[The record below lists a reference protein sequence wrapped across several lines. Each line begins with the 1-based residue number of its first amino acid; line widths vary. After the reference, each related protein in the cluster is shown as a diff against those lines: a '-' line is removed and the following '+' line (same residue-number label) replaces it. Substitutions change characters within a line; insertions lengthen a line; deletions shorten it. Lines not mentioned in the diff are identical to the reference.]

1 MSIKRLKFLPLV
13 AAALLALGVPT
24 TGRAAGHDVPPIHT
38 GMTEAQVEK
47 LYGEPDTRTETE
59 SGTSWTYTKGLGKAM
74 IPFYGLFS
82 NPNQNYCHHLSPRP
96 RGLLCGST
104 LIRLSSRR

>member
-1 MSIKRLKFLPLV
+1 MSIKRLIFLPSV

-24 TGRAAGHDVPPIHT
+24 TGRAAGDDVPPIHT

-47 LYGEPDTRTETE
+47 LHGEPDTRTEIE

-82 NPNQNYCHHLSPRP
+82 NPIKIIVITFHHGRVASYAVQH
-96 RGLLCGST
+96 
-104 LIRLSSRR
+104 